1 MAQNRPPPAFQE
13 YAANMMARTEYRVLS
28 LMERG
33 LLMTIRLECWVNIR
47 MPADPSNL
55 SKVLG
60 VPLEQV
66 KEALPAIAPFLKVMD
81 GYLICPELEDY
92 REYLNGIR
100 DKKSQGG
107 KLGAKMTNARRQSA
121 DSSENENRRA
131 ESGNLRVTRDSLVQP
146 KLAQLSKTQSLVSG
160 DVDQEWVVAY
170 EGHLAGD

>member
-47 MPADPSNL
+47 MPADPTML

-60 VPLEQV
+60 VPQEQV
-66 KEALPAIAPFLKVMD
+66 KAALPAIAPFLKVVD

-92 REYLNGIR
+92 REHLRGIR
-100 DKKSQGG
+100 DKKSEGG
-107 KLGAKMTNARRQSA
+107 KLGAKMTNAGRQSA
-121 DSSENENRRA
+121 DRSGNGNRRA
-131 ESGNLRVTRDSLVQP
+131 ESGNPRVTRDSLVKP
-146 KLAQLSKTQSLVSG
+146 NLAQLSKNQSLGSG
-160 DVDQEWVVAY
+160 DVDQEWVGAY
-170 EGHLAGD
+170 EGH